1 MKNIKKM
8 FKEREKKTY
17 FFSLITKKGVIY
29 NKQIKRNS
37 CATLTSQI
45 FLFRVIY
52 IKNFGR

>member
-1 MKNIKKM
+1 M

-37 CATLTSQI
+37 CATFDLPNI
-45 FLFRVIY
+45 FVSCYLY
-52 IKNFGR
+52 

>member
-1 MKNIKKM
+1 M